1 MPSKPRWLHAVNH
14 RGYAAERFLA
24 NYFAEPSRRPLI
36 IGGAGFDPR
45 STRIARLISGATGR
59 GRLRGFYLREER
71 PRSEGRLRKLAE
83 RNIELIDDLL
93 AFKSASLPIIS
104 DDGAVIGGQHVAR
117 VLKGDCDFEGVTDV
131 VVDFS
136 ALSKGV
142 VFPIVKALLDSAL
155 GDRLNPPNVHLVVTD
170 HPRTDLQIVGEA
182 CERAEVIKGFQGRFE
197 YDEGERA
204 AKLWLPQLTRGEGV
218 EVTLDRLY
226 RRIEPDA
233 VCPILPFPSDDP
245 YAADL
250 LVGSHIRSFEQVW
263 EVDARDVVYASEK
276 NPLDL
281 YRTILRIHN
290 SRGRVFGLGNSML
303 VLSPVGSKALAI
315 GALMAAY
322 EADLPVLY
330 VESMG
335 YGFAGDDSNDRAPSM
350 PIPGEIVHVWLSG
363 DPYPRNNDFGENTG
377 IASS

>member
-1 MPSKPRWLHAVNH
+1 MLPRLRWQHAVNN
-14 RGYAAERFLA
+14 RGADAERFLRG
-24 NYFAEPSRRPLI
+24 YFAEQGRCPLI

-45 STRIARLISGATGR
+45 STRIARMISEAVGADA
-59 GRLRGFYLREER
+59 LSGFYLREER
-71 PRSEGRLRKLAE
+71 PRSEARLRKLAE
-83 RNIELIDDLL
+83 SNIEVLRTLL
-93 AFKSASLPIIS
+93 AFGSATLPIIS
-104 DDGAVIGGQHVAR
+104 DDGAVVGGQHVGR
-117 VLKGDCDFEGVTDV
+117 LLKRECNFDGVTDV

-136 ALSKGV
+136 ALSKGIA
-142 VFPIVKALLDSAL
+142 FPIIRALLDGAL
-155 GDRLNPPNVHLVVTD
+155 GDCKAPPNVHVVVTD
-170 HPRTDLQIVGEA
+170 HLRTDLSIVGES

-197 YDEGERA
+197 SDEGERA
-204 AKLWLPQLTRGEGV
+204 AKLWLPQLSRGGAV

-233 VCPILPFPSDDP
+233 VCPILPFPSENP
-245 YAADL
+245 YEADL
-250 LVGSHIRSFEQVW
+250 LVGRHLRSFEQVW

-290 SRGRVFGLGNSML
+290 SRSRVFGAGNSML
-303 VLSPVGSKALAI
+303 VLSPVGSKALSI

-335 YGFAGDDSNDRAPSM
+335 YAFSGEDNGDRDSFV
-350 PIPGEIVHVWLSG
+350 PIPSEIVHVWLSG
-363 DPYPRNNDFGENTG
+363 EPYRRDSDIDASAG
-377 IASS
+377 IAN